1 SGYGSPYYGWYDGF
15 YYPGTGYY
23 IYDNGGRRHRWSD
36 GHRRYWEGRRGGRDA
51 RANWS
56 GYRRD
61 RIEDRREVRQNRQV
75 FRQDRRDDRA
85 DFRNE
90 RRDDRR
96 AFRQGQVTR
105 QEFRRDRRD
114 DRADF
119 RTERRQ
125 DRQQLRRENRRD
137 RRD

>member
-1 SGYGSPYYGWYDGF
+1 MTFSLRTVVLAAAASLGVAGCTGYDGYGGLSLGYGGGYYDGYGYGSGYGSPYYGWYDGF

-61 RIEDRREVRQNRQV
+61 RIEDRREVRQN
-75 FRQDRRDDRA
+75 
-85 DFRNE
+85 
-90 RRDDRR
+90 
-96 AFRQGQVTR
+96 
-105 QEFRRDRRD
+105 
-114 DRADF
+114 
-119 RTERRQ
+119 
-125 DRQQLRRENRRD
+125 
-137 RRD
+137 